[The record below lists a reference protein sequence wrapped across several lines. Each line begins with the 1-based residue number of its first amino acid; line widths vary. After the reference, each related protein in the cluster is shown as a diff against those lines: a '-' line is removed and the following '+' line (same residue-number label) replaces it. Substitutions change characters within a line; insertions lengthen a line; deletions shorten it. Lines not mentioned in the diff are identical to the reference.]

1 MKVFRILRAI
11 INIMQSIELTL
22 YTTLEGH
29 SVPSTILMSL
39 HNSYETFPHILLLPM
54 NVYNASRLR

>member
-1 MKVFRILRAI
+1 MKVFKILRAI
-11 INIMQSIELTL
+11 IDIVQNIELIL

-39 HNSYETFPHILLLPM
+39 HNSFEIFPHILLLPT
-54 NVYNASRLR
+54 